1 MRQHDWAK
9 RDWREIALSFIAILL
24 WTTITV
30 GLLHFAPS
38 VEQGIIAWKG

>member
-1 MRQHDWAK
+1 MRQHEWAK

-38 VEQGIIAWKG
+38 FEQSIIAWKG